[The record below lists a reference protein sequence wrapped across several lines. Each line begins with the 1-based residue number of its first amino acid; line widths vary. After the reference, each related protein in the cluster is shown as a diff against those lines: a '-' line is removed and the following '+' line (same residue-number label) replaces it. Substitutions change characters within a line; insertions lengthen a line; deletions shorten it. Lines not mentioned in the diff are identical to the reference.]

1 MNTQT
6 FDPSALL
13 ERTTLT
19 GTILDRITA
28 KKAERILSRM
38 EHHSMEELRE
48 KAIASPVIT
57 RSFAK
62 ALRTNSLNIIAEVK
76 KASPSKGIITEDFRP
91 AEQALAYEAAGA
103 AAISVLTEQDFFLGR
118 DFHLTDIVNQVSLP
132 VLRKDFTI
140 DYSQI
145 YEARIMGAS
154 AILLIAALLPDD
166 VLASFRE
173 LAGELGL
180 SVLCEV
186 HTMDELMRALDIGAD
201 IIGINNRDLKTF
213 HVDLSVTERL
223 APMIPQGRT
232 IVSES
237 GIHTPADLSRCYRS
251 GAHAVLIG
259 ESLMRGAV
267 HTDEGL
273 SVDAKVKELLSGI
286 PGQP

>member
-1 MNTQT
+1 MITQP
-6 FDPSALL
+6 FNPGALL
-13 ERTTLT
+13 ERTTTT

-38 EHHSMEELRE
+38 EHHTMEELCE
-48 KAIASPVIT
+48 KANASPIIT
-57 RSFAK
+57 RSFAN
-62 ALRTNSLNIIAEVK
+62 ALRAKPLTIIAEVK

-103 AAISVLTEQDFFLGR
+103 SAISVLTEQDFFLGS

-140 DYSQI
+140 DPSQI
-145 YEARIMGAS
+145 YEARILGAS

-166 VLASFRE
+166 VLSSFRE

-232 IVSES
+232 IISES

-259 ESLMRGAV
+259 ESLMRGAI
-267 HTDEGL
+267 HTGEGL
-273 SVDAKVKELLSGI
+273 SVDAKMKELLSGI
-286 PGQP
+286 PGQQ

>member
-1 MNTQT
+1 
-6 FDPSALL
+6 
-13 ERTTLT
+13 
-19 GTILDRITA
+19 
-28 KKAERILSRM
+28 
-38 EHHSMEELRE
+38 MEELCE
-48 KAIASPVIT
+48 KANDSPIIT

-62 ALRTNSLNIIAEVK
+62 ALRTKPLSIIAEVK

-91 AEQALAYEAAGA
+91 ADQAIAYEAAGVS
-103 AAISVLTEQDFFLGR
+103 AISVLTEQDFFLGS

-140 DYSQI
+140 DPSQI
-145 YEARIMGAS
+145 YEARILGAS

-166 VLASFRE
+166 VLSSFRE

-232 IVSES
+232 IISES

-259 ESLMRGAV
+259 ESLMRGAI
-267 HTDEGL
+267 HTGEGL
-273 SVDAKVKELLSGI
+273 SVDAKMKELLSGI
-286 PGQP
+286 PGQQ

>member
-1 MNTQT
+1 MITQP
-6 FDPSALL
+6 FNPGALL
-13 ERTTLT
+13 ERTTTT

-38 EHHSMEELRE
+38 EHHTMEELCE
-48 KAIASPVIT
+48 KAYASPIIT

-62 ALRTNSLNIIAEVK
+62 ALRAKPLNIIAEVK

-103 AAISVLTEQDFFLGR
+103 SAISVLTEQDFFLGS

-145 YEARIMGAS
+145 YEARILGAS
-154 AILLIAALLPDD
+154 SILLIAALLPND

-237 GIHTPADLSRCYRS
+237 GIHTASDLSRCYRS

-259 ESLMRGAV
+259 ESLMRGAIQ
-267 HTDEGL
+267 TAEGL
-273 SVDAKVKELLSGI
+273 SVEEKIKELLSGI
-286 PGQP
+286 PGQQ

>member
-103 AAISVLTEQDFFLGR
+103 AAISVLTEQDFFLGS